1 MSKLYKVPPEFAA
14 NARIRHDD
22 YVRMYQESVKDPEEF
37 WGRMAG
43 RIDWLRPFGK
53 VKDVSPEDLE
63 QHARAQLAAWDEA
76 R

>member
-1 MSKLYKVPPEFAA
+1 M
-14 NARIRHDD
+14 ARLLASVRHYDD
-22 YVRMYQESVKDPEEF
+22 TRVRQLVWKARLS
-37 WGRMAG
+37 
-43 RIDWLRPFGK
+43 GK